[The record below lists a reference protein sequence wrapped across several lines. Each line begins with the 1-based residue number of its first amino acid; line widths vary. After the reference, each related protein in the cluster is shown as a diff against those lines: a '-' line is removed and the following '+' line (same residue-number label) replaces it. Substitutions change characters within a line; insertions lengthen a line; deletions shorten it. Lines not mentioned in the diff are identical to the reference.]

1 MVDPNKNFFF
11 SFLTLT
17 ERFPNVAAHEIE
29 NAIFEETKSVF
40 RNNVLYSSQRYIIIL
55 QFYSLRGL
63 FLDTF
68 NSQRRMVLETKLT
81 AKGMFPS
88 TPLKINQG
96 KLDL

>member
-1 MVDPNKNFFF
+1 MHYLKKPNQCLGTTFFIRPKG
-11 SFLTLT
+11 T
-17 ERFPNVAAHEIE
+17 
-29 NAIFEETKSVF
+29 
-40 RNNVLYSSQRYIIIL
+40 IIIL
-55 QFYSLRGL
+55 QFYSLQGL

-68 NSQRRMVLETKLT
+68 NLQRRMVLETKLT